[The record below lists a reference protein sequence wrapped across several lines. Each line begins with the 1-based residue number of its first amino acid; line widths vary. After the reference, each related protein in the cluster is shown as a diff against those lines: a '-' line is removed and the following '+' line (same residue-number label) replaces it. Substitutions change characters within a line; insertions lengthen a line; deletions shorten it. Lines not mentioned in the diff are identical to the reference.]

1 MEGVDA
7 AVVFGHESQQTR
19 GAAGDTRILGADI
32 FHALV
37 VPYRISFAVESDEEA
52 GTVEGSD
59 GGDGLEARIEGP
71 NAVEA
76 IAVRDDAD
84 HACLVV
90 DRAED
95 VVLADLEEVGLVAAQ
110 ETLVGDSAADRIRMA
125 VDQIVVV
132 GFGVDTQTHA
142 LGGGGGAKRQEQQD
156 GSGEKGFHFHGV
168 G

>member
-32 FHALV
+32 FHTLV
-37 VPYRISFAVESDEEA
+37 VPYRISFAVESDEKSVT
-52 GTVEGSD
+52 GEGCD
-59 GGDGLEARIEGP
+59 WGNGLELRLEGP
-71 NAVEA
+71 ETIVA
-76 IAVRDDAD
+76 IVGVNDMNHRRRI
-84 HACLVV
+84 V
-90 DRAED
+90 DRPED
-95 VVLADLEEVGLVAAQ
+95 VVFAHTIEVDLVATH
-110 ETLVGDSAADRIRMA
+110 ETLLGDSASDGIRMT

-132 GFGVDTQTHA
+132 GFRVNTQMDA